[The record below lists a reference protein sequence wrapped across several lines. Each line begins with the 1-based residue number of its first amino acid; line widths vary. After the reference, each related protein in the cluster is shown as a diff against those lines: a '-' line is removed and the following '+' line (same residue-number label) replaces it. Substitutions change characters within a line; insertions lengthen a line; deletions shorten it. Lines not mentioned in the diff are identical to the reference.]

1 METVLMDIAKKIL
14 LVEDDTSLA
23 QWVSEYL
30 VEQGFDVALC
40 QRGDEAVQAVKKHNP
55 DLVLLD
61 LMLPGKDG
69 MSVCRDLRVFY
80 HQPIIMM
87 TAKGDE
93 IDEVLGLEVG
103 ASDYVIK
110 PVRPRVLLARINAVL
125 REKSGSSDNSSDEIN
140 IGSLQIDT
148 LSRDVFMDK
157 QKLALSNAEY
167 SLLYFLASNADQI
180 LDRDSVFLA
189 TKGREYDGLDRSV
202 DVLISALR
210 KKIGDDPQSPS
221 KIKTIWG
228 KGYLFV
234 SQAW

>member
-1 METVLMDIAKKIL
+1 MDVAKKIL

-30 VEQGFDVALC
+30 VEQGFEVVLC

-69 MSVCRDLRVFY
+69 MSVCRDLRVSF

-125 REKSGSSDNSSDEIN
+125 REKQGNSDTNTDEIS

-148 LSRDVFMDK
+148 LSRDVFMNK
-157 QKLALSNAEY
+157 EKLALSNAEY
-167 SLLYFLASNADQI
+167 SLLFFLASNADQI

-210 KKIGDDPQSPS
+210 KKIGDDPQSPN

>member
-125 REKSGSSDNSSDEIN
+125 REKQGSSDSNSDEIN

>member
-1 METVLMDIAKKIL
+1 MDVAKKIL

-30 VEQGFDVALC
+30 VEQGFEVVLC

-69 MSVCRDLRVFY
+69 MSVCRDLRVFF

-125 REKSGSSDNSSDEIN
+125 REKQGNSDTNNDEIS

-148 LSRDVFMDK
+148 LSRDVFMNK
-157 QKLALSNAEY
+157 EKLALSNAEY
-167 SLLYFLASNADQI
+167 SLLFFLASNADQI

-210 KKIGDDPQSPS
+210 KKIGDDPQSPN

>member
-1 METVLMDIAKKIL
+1 MDASKKVL

-30 VEQGFDVALC
+30 VEQGFEVCLC
-40 QRGDEAVQAVKKHNP
+40 QRGDEAIQAVKKHNP
-55 DLVLLD
+55 ELVLLD

-69 MSVCRDLRVFY
+69 VSVCRELRTFY
-80 HQPIIMM
+80 QHPIIMM

-103 ASDYVIK
+103 ASDYIVK
-110 PVRPRVLLARINAVL
+110 PVRPRILLARINALL
-125 REKSGSSDNSSDEIN
+125 RTNTHHQTQVIDEIK
-140 IGSLQIDT
+140 IGNLYIDP
-148 LSRDVFMDK
+148 LARDVFVEGK
-157 QKLALSNAEY
+157 KLSLSNAEY
-167 SLLYFLASNADQI
+167 SLLYFLASNADRI

-210 KKIGDDPQSPS
+210 KKISDDSQSPS

>member
-1 METVLMDIAKKIL
+1 MEATTKVL
-14 LVEDDTSLA
+14 LVEDDESLA

-30 VEQGFDVALC
+30 TEQSFEVVLC
-40 QRGDEAVQAVKKHNP
+40 QRGDQAIAAVKKHQP

-69 MSVCRDLRVFY
+69 ISVCRELRAFFHKPV
-80 HQPIIMM
+80 IMM
-87 TAKGDE
+87 TAKGEE

-103 ASDYVIK
+103 ASDYIIK
-110 PVRPRVLLARINAVL
+110 PVRPRILLARINAVL
-125 REKSGSSDNSSDEIN
+125 RGKQSQNDTE
-140 IGSLQIDT
+140 DT
-148 LSRDVFMDK
+148 LTIGQLSIDAIARDVFFNNE
-157 QKLALSNAEY
+157 KLALSNAEY
-167 SLLYFLASNADQI
+167 SLLYFLASHADQI
-180 LDRDSVFLA
+180 LDRDAVFLA

-210 KKIGDDPQSPS
+210 KKIGDDSQNPT

>member
-1 METVLMDIAKKIL
+1 
-14 LVEDDTSLA
+14 
-23 QWVSEYL
+23 
-30 VEQGFDVALC
+30 
-40 QRGDEAVQAVKKHNP
+40 
-55 DLVLLD
+55 
-61 LMLPGKDG
+61 
-69 MSVCRDLRVFY
+69 
-80 HQPIIMM
+80 MM

-125 REKSGSSDNSSDEIN
+125 REKQGSSDSSSDEIN

-167 SLLYFLASNADQI
+167 SLLYFLASNADKI

>member
-1 METVLMDIAKKIL
+1 MDIAKKIL

-30 VEQGFDVALC
+30 VEQGFDVILC
-40 QRGDEAVQAVKKHNP
+40 HRGDEAVQAVKKHNP

-69 MSVCRDLRVFY
+69 MSVCRDLRIFY

-110 PVRPRVLLARINAVL
+110 PVRPRVLLARINAVI
-125 REKSGSSDNSSDEIN
+125 REKQGGSDTNSDEIS

-148 LSRDVFMDK
+148 LSRDVFLDGT
-157 QKLALSNAEY
+157 KLALSNAEY
-167 SLLYFLASNADQI
+167 SLLFYLASNADQI

-210 KKIGDDPQSPS
+210 KKIGDDPQSPN

>member
-1 METVLMDIAKKIL
+1 MDIAKKIL

-30 VEQGFDVALC
+30 VEQGFEVVLC
-40 QRGDEAVQAVKKHNP
+40 QRGDEAVQAVKKHTP

-125 REKSGSSDNSSDEIN
+125 REKQGNSDNNSDEIN
-140 IGSLQIDT
+140 VGSLRIDT
-148 LSRDVFMDK
+148 LSRDVFMDQ

-210 KKIGDDPQSPS
+210 KKIGDDPQSPN

>member
-1 METVLMDIAKKIL
+1 MDIAKKIL

>member
-1 METVLMDIAKKIL
+1 MDIAKKIL

-30 VEQGFDVALC
+30 VEQGFDVVLC
-40 QRGDEAVQAVKKHNP
+40 HRGDEAVQAVKKHNP

-69 MSVCRDLRVFY
+69 MSVCRDLRIFY

-110 PVRPRVLLARINAVL
+110 PVRPRVLLARINAVM
-125 REKSGSSDNSSDEIN
+125 REKQGSSDANSDEIS

-148 LSRDVFMDK
+148 LSRDVFLDGT
-157 QKLALSNAEY
+157 KLALSNAEY
-167 SLLYFLASNADQI
+167 SLLFYLASNADQI

-210 KKIGDDPQSPS
+210 KKIGDDPQSPN

>member
-1 METVLMDIAKKIL
+1 MDIAKKIL

-30 VEQGFDVALC
+30 VEQGFDVVLC
-40 QRGDEAVQAVKKHNP
+40 HRGDEAVQAVKKHNP

-69 MSVCRDLRVFY
+69 MSVCRDLRIFY

-110 PVRPRVLLARINAVL
+110 PVRPRVLLARINAVM
-125 REKSGSSDNSSDEIN
+125 REKQGGSDANSDEIS

-148 LSRDVFMDK
+148 LSRDVFLDGT
-157 QKLALSNAEY
+157 KLALSNAEY
-167 SLLYFLASNADQI
+167 SLLFYLASNADQI

-210 KKIGDDPQSPS
+210 KKIGDDPQSPN

>member
-1 METVLMDIAKKIL
+1 MDIAKKIL

-30 VEQGFDVALC
+30 VEQGFDVVLC
-40 QRGDEAVQAVKKHNP
+40 HRGDEAVQAVKKHNP

-69 MSVCRDLRVFY
+69 MSVCRDLRIFY

-110 PVRPRVLLARINAVL
+110 PVRPRVLLARINAVM
-125 REKSGSSDNSSDEIN
+125 REKQGGSDANSDEIS

-148 LSRDVFMDK
+148 LSRDVFLDGA
-157 QKLALSNAEY
+157 KLALSNAEY
-167 SLLYFLASNADQI
+167 SLLFYLASNADQI

-210 KKIGDDPQSPS
+210 KKIGDDPQSPN

>member
-1 METVLMDIAKKIL
+1 MDVAKKIL

-30 VEQGFDVALC
+30 VEQGFEVVLC

-69 MSVCRDLRVFY
+69 MSVCRDLRVFF

-125 REKSGSSDNSSDEIN
+125 REKQGNSDTNTDEIS

-148 LSRDVFMDK
+148 LSRDVFMNK
-157 QKLALSNAEY
+157 EKLALSNAEY
-167 SLLYFLASNADQI
+167 SLLFFLASNADQI

-210 KKIGDDPQSPS
+210 KKIGDDPQSPN

>member
-30 VEQGFDVALC
+30 VEQGFDVVLC
-40 QRGDEAVQAVKKHNP
+40 HRGDEAVQAVKKHNP

-69 MSVCRDLRVFY
+69 MSVCRDLRIFY

-110 PVRPRVLLARINAVL
+110 PVRPRVLLARINAVM
-125 REKSGSSDNSSDEIN
+125 REKQGGSDANSDEIS

-148 LSRDVFMDK
+148 LSRDVFLDGT
-157 QKLALSNAEY
+157 KLALSNAEY
-167 SLLYFLASNADQI
+167 SLLFYLASNADQI

-210 KKIGDDPQSPS
+210 KKIGDDPQSPN

>member
-1 METVLMDIAKKIL
+1 MEAVLMDVAKKIL

-30 VEQGFDVALC
+30 VEQGFEVVLC
-40 QRGDEAVQAVKKHNP
+40 QRGDEAVKAVKKHNP

-69 MSVCRDLRVFY
+69 MSVCRDLRVFF

-110 PVRPRVLLARINAVL
+110 PVRPRILLARINAVL
-125 REKSGSSDNSSDEIN
+125 REKQGNSDTNNDEIS

-148 LSRDVFMDK
+148 LSRDVFMNK
-157 QKLALSNAEY
+157 EKLALSNAEY
-167 SLLYFLASNADQI
+167 SLLFFLASNADQI

-210 KKIGDDPQSPS
+210 KKIGDDPQSPN

>member
-30 VEQGFDVALC
+30 VEQGFEVVLC
-40 QRGDEAVQAVKKHNP
+40 QRGDEAVQAVKKHTP

-125 REKSGSSDNSSDEIN
+125 REKQGNSDNNSDEIN
-140 IGSLQIDT
+140 VGSLRIDT
-148 LSRDVFMDK
+148 LSRDVFMDQ

-210 KKIGDDPQSPS
+210 KKIGDDPQSPN

>member
-1 METVLMDIAKKIL
+1 MDIAKKIL

-30 VEQGFDVALC
+30 VEQGFDVVLC
-40 QRGDEAVQAVKKHNP
+40 HRGDEAVQAVKKHNP

-69 MSVCRDLRVFY
+69 MSVCRDLRIFY

-110 PVRPRVLLARINAVL
+110 PVRPRVLLARINAVM
-125 REKSGSSDNSSDEIN
+125 REKQGGSDTNSDEIS

-148 LSRDVFMDK
+148 LSRDVFLDGT
-157 QKLALSNAEY
+157 KLALSNAEY
-167 SLLYFLASNADQI
+167 SLLFYLASNADQI

-210 KKIGDDPQSPS
+210 KKIGDDPQSPN

>member
-1 METVLMDIAKKIL
+1 MEAVLMDVTKKIL

-30 VEQGFDVALC
+30 VEQGFEVVLC

-69 MSVCRDLRVFY
+69 MSVCRDLRVFF

-125 REKSGSSDNSSDEIN
+125 REKQGNSDTNTDEIS

-148 LSRDVFMDK
+148 LSRDVFMNK
-157 QKLALSNAEY
+157 EKLALSNAEY
-167 SLLYFLASNADQI
+167 SLLFFLASNADQI

-210 KKIGDDPQSPS
+210 KKIGDDPQSPN

>member
-1 METVLMDIAKKIL
+1 MDIAKKIL

-125 REKSGSSDNSSDEIN
+125 REKQGSNDSSSDEIN

-148 LSRDVFMDK
+148 LSRDVFMDQ

>member
-125 REKSGSSDNSSDEIN
+125 REKQSSSDNSSDEIN

>member
-30 VEQGFDVALC
+30 IEQGFDVVLC
-40 QRGDEAVQAVKKHNP
+40 HRGDEAVQAVKKHNP

-69 MSVCRDLRVFY
+69 MSVCRDLRIFY

-110 PVRPRVLLARINAVL
+110 PVRPRVLLARINAVM
-125 REKSGSSDNSSDEIN
+125 REKQGSSDTNSDEIS

-148 LSRDVFMDK
+148 LSRDVFLDGT
-157 QKLALSNAEY
+157 KLALSNAEY
-167 SLLYFLASNADQI
+167 SLLFYLASNADQI

-210 KKIGDDPQSPS
+210 KKIGDDPQSPN

>member
-1 METVLMDIAKKIL
+1 M
-14 LVEDDTSLA
+14 
-23 QWVSEYL
+23 
-30 VEQGFDVALC
+30 C
-40 QRGDEAVQAVKKHNP
+40 HRGDEAVQAVKKHNP

-69 MSVCRDLRVFY
+69 MSVCRDLRIFY

-110 PVRPRVLLARINAVL
+110 PVRPRVLLARINAVM
-125 REKSGSSDNSSDEIN
+125 REKQGSSDTNSDEIS

-148 LSRDVFMDK
+148 LSRDVFLDGT
-157 QKLALSNAEY
+157 KLALSNAEY
-167 SLLYFLASNADQI
+167 SLLFYLASNADQI

-210 KKIGDDPQSPS
+210 KKIGDDPQSPN

>member
-1 METVLMDIAKKIL
+1 MDVTKKIL

-30 VEQGFDVALC
+30 VEQGFEVVLC

-69 MSVCRDLRVFY
+69 MSVCRDLRVFF

-125 REKSGSSDNSSDEIN
+125 REKQGNSDTNTDEIS

-148 LSRDVFMDK
+148 LSRDVFMNK
-157 QKLALSNAEY
+157 EKLALSNAEY
-167 SLLYFLASNADQI
+167 SLLFFLASNADQI

-210 KKIGDDPQSPS
+210 KKIGDDPQSPN

>member
-1 METVLMDIAKKIL
+1 MDVAKKIL

-30 VEQGFDVALC
+30 VEQGFEVVLC

-69 MSVCRDLRVFY
+69 MSVCRDLRVFF

-125 REKSGSSDNSSDEIN
+125 REKQGSSDTNSDEIN

-148 LSRDVFMDK
+148 LSRDVFMNK
-157 QKLALSNAEY
+157 EKLALSNAEY
-167 SLLYFLASNADQI
+167 SLLFFLASNADQI

-210 KKIGDDPQSPS
+210 KKIGDDPQSPN

>member
-1 METVLMDIAKKIL
+1 MEAVLMDVAKKIL

-30 VEQGFDVALC
+30 VEQGFEVVLC

-69 MSVCRDLRVFY
+69 MSVCRDLRVFF

-125 REKSGSSDNSSDEIN
+125 REKQGNSDTNNDEIS

-148 LSRDVFMDK
+148 LSRDVFMNK
-157 QKLALSNAEY
+157 EKLALSNAEY
-167 SLLYFLASNADQI
+167 SLLFFLASNADQI

-210 KKIGDDPQSPS
+210 KKIGDDPQSPN

>member
-1 METVLMDIAKKIL
+1 MDIAKKIL

-30 VEQGFDVALC
+30 IEQGFDVVLC
-40 QRGDEAVQAVKKHNP
+40 HRGDEAVQAVKKHNP

-69 MSVCRDLRVFY
+69 MSVCRDLRIFY

-110 PVRPRVLLARINAVL
+110 PVRPRVLLARINAVM
-125 REKSGSSDNSSDEIN
+125 REKQGGSDTNSDEIS

-148 LSRDVFMDK
+148 LSRDVFLDGT
-157 QKLALSNAEY
+157 KLALSNAEY
-167 SLLYFLASNADQI
+167 SLLFYLASNADQI

-210 KKIGDDPQSPS
+210 KKIGDDPQSPN

>member
-1 METVLMDIAKKIL
+1 MDIAKKIL

-30 VEQGFDVALC
+30 IEQGFDVVLC
-40 QRGDEAVQAVKKHNP
+40 HRGDEAVQAVKKHNP

-69 MSVCRDLRVFY
+69 MSVCRDLRIFY

-110 PVRPRVLLARINAVL
+110 PVRPRVLLARINAVM
-125 REKSGSSDNSSDEIN
+125 REKQGSSDTNSDEIS

-148 LSRDVFMDK
+148 LSRDVFLDGT
-157 QKLALSNAEY
+157 KLALSNAEY
-167 SLLYFLASNADQI
+167 SLLFYLASNADQI

-210 KKIGDDPQSPS
+210 KKIGDDPQSPN

>member
-1 METVLMDIAKKIL
+1 METILMNDAKKIL

-30 VEQGFDVALC
+30 TEQGFEVVLC

-55 DLVLLD
+55 DVVLLD

-69 MSVCRDLRVFY
+69 ISVCRDLRVFY
-80 HQPIIMM
+80 QNPVIMM

-103 ASDYVIK
+103 ASDYIIK
-110 PVRPRVLLARINAVL
+110 PVRPRILLARINAVL
-125 REKSGSSDNSSDEIN
+125 RGNQQSSDNAQEQLH
-140 IGSLQIDT
+140 IGSLLIES
-148 LSRDVFMDK
+148 LSRDVFLNDE
-157 QKLALSNAEY
+157 KLALSNAEY
-167 SLLYFLASNADQI
+167 SLLFFLASNSDQI

>member
-1 METVLMDIAKKIL
+1 MEAVLMDVAKKIL

-30 VEQGFDVALC
+30 VEQGFEVVLC

-69 MSVCRDLRVFY
+69 MSVCRDLRVFF

-125 REKSGSSDNSSDEIN
+125 REKQGNSDTNTDEIS

-148 LSRDVFMDK
+148 LSRDVFMNK
-157 QKLALSNAEY
+157 EKLALSNAEY
-167 SLLYFLASNADQI
+167 SLLFFLASNADQI

-210 KKIGDDPQSPS
+210 KKIGDDPQSPN

>member
-1 METVLMDIAKKIL
+1 MDIAKKIL

-30 VEQGFDVALC
+30 VEQGFDVVLC
-40 QRGDEAVQAVKKHNP
+40 HRGDEAVQAVKKHNP

-69 MSVCRDLRVFY
+69 MSVCRDLRIFY
-80 HQPIIMM
+80 HQPVIMM

-110 PVRPRVLLARINAVL
+110 PVRPRVLLARINAVM
-125 REKSGSSDNSSDEIN
+125 REKQGGSEQNTDEIS

-148 LSRDVFMDK
+148 LSRDVFLNGE
-157 QKLALSNAEY
+157 KLALSNAEY
-167 SLLYFLASNADQI
+167 SLLFYLASNADQI

-210 KKIGDDPQSPS
+210 KKIGDDPQSPN